1 MKSCSW
7 LAIRLL
13 QLDLNGTNA
22 LTTTF
27 SRFSHHLMQQLPAF
41 LLLAGAVYTRL
52 SKTFASKRGGLMI
65 EGHLLGNWK

>member
-1 MKSCSW
+1 
-7 LAIRLL
+7 
-13 QLDLNGTNA
+13 
-22 LTTTF
+22 
-27 SRFSHHLMQQLPAF
+27 MQQLPAF